1 MQPTKNLVCLD
12 IKTGDSIDIIPTG
25 TEWGGTT
32 IFADGMICL
41 YSATGKCMLVGLKPV
56 LNFIKTFRAK

>member
-1 MQPTKNLVCLD
+1 M
-12 IKTGDSIDIIPTG
+12 
-25 TEWGGTT
+25 GGTT